1 MLEEV
6 KQFIEKELTYTEL
19 EQTENAL
26 TLVFNRGADEYVLTL
41 VQDGAVVKVIETYTS
56 SELLSSISK
65 THKFK
70 SFAYLKNF
78 LLLFNLSPRGWVC

>member
-6 KQFIEKELTYTEL
+6 KQFIENELKYTEL
-19 EQTENAL
+19 ERTEDAL
-26 TLVFNRGADEYVLTL
+26 TLVFNRGADEFVLTL
-41 VQDGAVVKVIETYTS
+41 IQVGNFVKVVETYTS
-56 SELLSSISK
+56 KELVSSISE

-78 LLLFNLSPRGWVC
+78 LSLFDLSPRG